1 VSLASTR
8 NRESE
13 KSVLDSGRNPMQH
26 RLDLQNAA
34 IDFLRRLARLDPH
47 RAGGGIA
54 AQNARGSERSLAGTV
69 RRLCHRDPAHGP
81 GSGIVNQALTRVA
94 DYLGARSA
102 KVIPV
107 LHAGSRFEIGWNM
120 QRLRLKADG
129 RIVELRDGREFPLA
143 PATAVAEPVATSA
156 VPVAPSVA
164 AQEAVPAPAVRDLRR
179 RARLT
184 QLEFASRLGVP
195 VETIRNWEQGKRM
208 PRGPARA
215 LLAVIAHAPETV
227 FSALAKA

>member
-1 VSLASTR
+1 
-8 NRESE
+8 
-13 KSVLDSGRNPMQH
+13 
-26 RLDLQNAA
+26 
-34 IDFLRRLARLDPH
+34 
-47 RAGGGIA
+47 
-54 AQNARGSERSLAGTV
+54 
-69 RRLCHRDPAHGP
+69 
-81 GSGIVNQALTRVA
+81 
-94 DYLGARSA
+94 
-102 KVIPV
+102 
-107 LHAGSRFEIGWNM
+107 M

-143 PATAVAEPVATSA
+143 PAITAAAPVE
-156 VPVAPSVA
+156 AP
-164 AQEAVPAPAVRDLRR
+164 PAVRDLRR

-184 QLEFASRLGVP
+184 QLEFAARLGVP